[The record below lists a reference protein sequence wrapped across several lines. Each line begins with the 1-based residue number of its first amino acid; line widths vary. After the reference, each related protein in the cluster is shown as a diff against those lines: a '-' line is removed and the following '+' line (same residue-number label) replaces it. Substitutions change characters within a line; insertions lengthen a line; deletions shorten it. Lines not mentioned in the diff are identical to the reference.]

1 MSQPFLSA
9 YRNRLC
15 RQGWGPYKGLL
26 VPSSGLVVVQ
36 MMQQVIS
43 TTLTLTLTP
52 TLTLTLP
59 CPFA

>member
-1 MSQPFLSA
+1 MYVSSRAASMSQPFLSA

-36 MMQQVIS
+36 MMQQVQS
-43 TTLTLTLTP
+43 SRSP
-52 TLTLTLP
+52 
-59 CPFA
+59 

>member
-1 MSQPFLSA
+1 VKVMYVSSRAASMSQPFLSA

-43 TTLTLTLTP
+43 TTQT
-52 TLTLTLP
+52 
-59 CPFA
+59 